1 MILVDTSIWIDH
13 LRGGNLDLAAKLE
26 AGQVLTHPLVIGE
39 LAMGDLR
46 PRDVVLRSL
55 TQLAQAVLAR
65 DGEVLAYVERLA
77 LHGRGIGYIDAH
89 LLASTALSL
98 DTQLWTRDRRLAEI
112 AAELGLAPTTPPTR

>member
-13 LRGGNLDLAAKLE
+13 LRGGNTDLAAKLD

-55 TQLAQAVLAR
+55 GQLPQAVVAR
-65 DGEVLAYVERLA
+65 DDEVLAHVERLA

-89 LLASTALSL
+89 LLASTALTP
-98 DTQLWTRDRRLAEI
+98 D
-112 AAELGLAPTTPPTR
+112 AEL